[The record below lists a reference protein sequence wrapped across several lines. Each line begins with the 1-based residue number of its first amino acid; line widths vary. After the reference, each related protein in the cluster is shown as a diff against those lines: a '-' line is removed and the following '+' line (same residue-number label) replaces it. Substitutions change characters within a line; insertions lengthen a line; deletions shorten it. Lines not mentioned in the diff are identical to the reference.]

1 MEMWNVLSVECHT
14 LFWVMFS
21 QNVITLPSVC
31 WHGCDGAQ
39 ERQDGQHWGDG
50 VEEAAGA
57 RLVTAPSLR
66 GRHERHYRGQDSA

>member
-1 MEMWNVLSVECHT
+1 ML
-14 LFWVMFS
+14 L

-39 ERQDGQHWGDG
+39 ERQDGEHRGDG

-57 RLVTAPSLR
+57 RLVSAPSLR
-66 GRHERHYRGQDSA
+66 GHDERHYPGQESA